1 MEADT
6 PMFILGL
13 QGSPR
18 KGGNTDSLLAAFM
31 EKAEQAG
38 AVVKTIQV
46 AKAGIVPCIGCG
58 YCESHG
64 TCVFADDPMSTEIYG
79 LLRAADMVV
88 AASPVFFYGV
98 SSQLKS
104 LIDRSQTLW
113 SRKYVY
119 KLRDPLAATRKGV
132 LLSVGASKGRQLFD
146 GVQLTARYFFDAI
159 NADFCHALTYR
170 GVEAKGAIRRQEGL
184 AADIETAVEKTVR
197 PLLGR
202 KKILFVSKAGACR
215 SPMAAAIAQRRHGE
229 RIRTGFGGAAPAP
242 EFSAAM
248 VRTMEDM
255 GVDMGFRQPSTIDQA
270 LFGARPDL
278 VVTIG
283 EAVGKTPLEGVSTL
297 QWDLPLSPS
306 ADSRAMER
314 LRDDIAARIDTLIS
328 SL

>member
-1 MEADT
+1 METNT

-31 EKAEQAG
+31 EKAQQAG
-38 AVVKTIQV
+38 AAIKTIQV

-58 YCESHG
+58 HCESHG

-146 GVQLTARYFFDAI
+146 GVQLTAKYFFDAI

-170 GVEAKGAIRRQEGL
+170 GIEAKGAIRRQKGL
-184 AADIETAVEKTVR
+184 DADIETAVEKTVR

-202 KKILFVSKAGACR
+202 KKVLFVSKGGACR
-215 SPMAAAIAQRRHGE
+215 SPMAAAIAQRRHGA
-229 RIRTGFGGAAPAP
+229 RIRAGFGAVEPAP

-248 VRTMEDM
+248 VRTMEAM
-255 GVDMGFRQPSTIDQA
+255 GMDMGFGQPSTIGQA

-278 VVTIG
+278 VVAIG
-283 EAVGKTPLEGVSTL
+283 EAVGKPLPAGVSTL
-297 QWDLPLSPS
+297 HWKLHRPS
-306 ADSRAMER
+306 STDDHAMEG
-314 LRDDIAARIDTLIS
+314 LRDDIEARVDTLLS
-328 SL
+328 SI